1 MEIKIL
7 LTKDEYKDVV
17 SYCELNKFN
26 MDNIIKKSFLEGF
39 RIEKYGLLNSK
50 SEIIKREVIKEII
63 KEVPVEKIVE
73 VPIDRVFEKIVEVVK
88 EVPVEVI
95 KEVQVP
101 SPPIEIEV
109 IKYVDREVVKEV
121 FIEKPVVSFDNDYE
135 KKYIDELENKIKILE
150 SKPVEIREVVKE
162 VPVEIIKEVVI
173 EKSDELLRGR
183 MTALQTT
190 LQNLRQENNEKDN
203 KLKECEKMVDEL
215 KKFNSDTGAVY
226 LNRSNLDDKLYK

>member
-50 SEIIKREVIKEII
+50 SELVEREVVKEII

-73 VPIDRVFEKIVEVVK
+73 VPIDRVFEKIVEVIK
-88 EVPVEVI
+88 EVPFEVI

-101 SPPIEIEV
+101 SPPVEIEI

-121 FIEKPVVSFDNDYE
+121 FIEKPVVNFDNDYE
-135 KKYIDELENKIKILE
+135 KKYIGELENKIKILE
-150 SKPVEIREVVKE
+150 SKPVEIKEVIKE
-162 VPVEIIKEVVI
+162 VPVEIVKEVVI
-173 EKSDELLRGR
+173 EKSDELMKTR

-215 KKFNSDTGAVY
+215 KKFNNDVGAVY

>member
-50 SEIIKREVIKEII
+50 SEIIEREVIKEII

-121 FIEKPVVSFDNDYE
+121 FIEKPVINFDNDYDR
-135 KKYIDELENKIKILE
+135 KYIGELENKIKILE
-150 SKPVEIREVVKE
+150 SKPVEIKEVIKE

-173 EKSDELLRGR
+173 EKSDELMKTRI
-183 MTALQTT
+183 TALQTT

-203 KLKECEKMVDEL
+203 KLKECEKMVEEL
-215 KKFNSDTGAVY
+215 KKFNNDTGAVY